1 MSNIKNTK
9 RALISS
15 VLSLFLC
22 FAMLLGTT
30 FAWFTDTV
38 SSEGNV
44 IQTGKLKVAFE
55 WADGATDPANTTWT
69 DASEGAI
76 FDYANW
82 EPGYT
87 EARHLK
93 VSNVGTLALNYQ
105 MRIVANGVVS
115 DLANVID
122 VYYFA
127 EDKALTRGD
136 LANAEYL
143 GTLTEVLGTEKHLSN
158 TIKGSLLAGAPSDI
172 HTIVLKMQET
182 AGNEYQDM
190 DLGCTFSVQLIA
202 SQMTSEKDSFDDQY
216 DALAPNP
223 SVPAP
228 VVTELKDKN
237 ITYIEGMDGTTT
249 IPGTLDV
256 AYKFEPTMAFE
267 NFLHNNVGTSEYKLW
282 HADFVVTADKD
293 VAAESMMLVGYYKEW
308 CQWKNDNWVALIAP
322 NDIAAGTEVR
332 LVESMGLMS
341 NKDITVSWEDICE
354 FGNDGIGFLCGAKDI
369 TGVNAGTTI
378 TVELRLYEVG
388 AQGECSV
395 GYGCKHP
402 YKSCETTGGKV
413 ITVGTFTYTFEYSA
427 EYLAEQLAAGA
438 DITLVNDV
446 EFDENTTITI
456 PAGVQSTLDLN
467 GHTISVSANK
477 SGNQELFLVKG
488 DLTVKNGSIEMTA
501 ENNQGWGAMATI
513 FDVTAGGELTL
524 DKVNASVSGTD
535 MNFIVH
541 LNNWGSATA
550 TITDC
555 NFDLSYVAVR
565 AFNSGYDMNTVTI
578 KNTDVTGGAR
588 LFWVHNYT
596 SEGKDDTTLTLDI
609 YGNGNTSEHA
619 APVRFGFSN
628 SVAFDLEGNAIV

>member
-30 FAWFTDTV
+30 FAWFTDSV

-93 VSNVGTLALNYQ
+93 VTNVGTLALNYQ

-115 DLANVID
+115 DLADVID
-122 VYYFA
+122 VYYSNKG
-127 EDKALTRGD
+127 KALTRDD

-143 GTLTEVLGTEKHLSN
+143 GTLTQVLGTEKHISN
-158 TIKGSLLAGAPSDI
+158 KINGSLEAGDPSDI
-172 HTIVLKMQET
+172 HTIVLMMNKD
-182 AGNEYQDM
+182 AGNEYQNM
-190 DLGCTFSVQLIA
+190 DLGCTFSVELIA
-202 SQMTSEKDSFDDQY
+202 SQMTAEKDSFDDQY
-216 DALAPNP
+216 DAPAPNP
-223 SVPAP
+223 SFPAAL
-228 VVTELKDKN
+228 VRELDNKN
-237 ITYIEGMDGTTT
+237 ITYTEGLNGPEFDGV
-249 IPGTLDV
+249 LDT
-256 AYKFEPTMAFE
+256 AYQFEPTMAFE
-267 NFLHNNVGTSEYKLW
+267 EFLHNNVGTSAYKLW
-282 HADFVVTADKD
+282 HADYVVSADKD
-293 VAAESMMLVGYYKEW
+293 VPANSMMLAGYYSLW
-308 CQWKNDNWVALIAP
+308 CEGWNDGRWVGLQADT
-322 NDIAAGTEVR
+322 DITAGSEIR
-332 LVESMGLMS
+332 LVADGVGT
-341 NKDITVSWEDICE
+341 TVNWEELCE
-354 FGNDGIGFLCGAKDI
+354 FGNDGLGFLCGATDL

-378 TVELRLYEVG
+378 TVELRIYEVPEK
-388 AQGECSV
+388 GECDE
-395 GYGCKHP
+395 GGGCNHR
-402 YKSCETTGGKV
+402 YTDCETGEHF
-413 ITVGTFTYTFEYSA
+413 TVGKFTYTFGHKADYV
-427 EYLAEQLAAGA
+427 AEQLAAGA
-438 DITLVNDV
+438 NITLLNDV
-446 EFDENTTITI
+446 EFDKNTTITI

-467 GHTISVSANK
+467 GHTISVSADK

-501 ENNQGWGAMATI
+501 ENNQGWNAMAAI

-555 NFDLSYVAVR
+555 DFDLSYVAVR

-596 SEGKDDTTLTLDI
+596 SEGKDDSTLTLDI
-609 YGNGNTSEHA
+609 YGNGNTCEHA

-628 SVAFDLEGNAIV
+628 SVAFDLEGNAI

>member
-93 VSNVGTLALNYQ
+93 VTNVGTLALNYQ
-105 MRIVANGVVS
+105 MRIVANGIVS

-122 VYYFA
+122 VYYFD

-136 LANAEYL
+136 LANATYL

-182 AGNEYQDM
+182 AGNEYQNM

-228 VVTELKDKN
+228 VVTELEDKN
-237 ITYIEGMDGTTT
+237 ITYIEGMRGTTT
-249 IPGTLDV
+249 IEGTLDT
-256 AYKFEPTMAFE
+256 AYKFEPTMAYE

-282 HADFVVTADKD
+282 HADFVVTADQD

-322 NDIAAGTEVR
+322 QDIPAGNHVR
-332 LVESMGLMS
+332 LVDSMGQMVGQS
-341 NKDITVSWEDICE
+341 ITVSWEEICK

-388 AQGECSV
+388 AKGECSV
-395 GYGCKHP
+395 GGGCNHP
-402 YKSCETTGGKV
+402 SKRCETGEY
-413 ITVGTFTYTFEYSA
+413 ITVGTFTYTFGHKADYV
-427 EYLAEQLAAGA
+427 AEQLAAGA
-438 DITLVNDV
+438 DITLLNDV

-477 SGNQELFLVKG
+477 TGNQELFLVKG

-501 ENNQGWGAMATI
+501 ENNQGWDAMAAI

-578 KNTDVTGGAR
+578 KNTNVTGGAR

-628 SVAFDLEGNAIV
+628 SVAFDLEGNAI

>member
-1 MSNIKNTK
+1 MTNIKNTK

-15 VLSLFLC
+15 VVSLFLC

-30 FAWFTDTV
+30 FAWFTDSV

-55 WADGATDPANTTWT
+55 WADGSEDPASATWT

-76 FDYANW
+76 FDYTNW

-87 EARHLK
+87 AARHLK

-115 DLANVID
+115 DLADVID

-127 EDKALTRGD
+127 EDKALTRDD
-136 LANAEYL
+136 LAQATYL
-143 GTLTEVLGTEKHLSN
+143 GTLTEVLGTEKHLSK
-158 TIKGSLLAGAPSDI
+158 TVFGSLLAGDPADI

-190 DLGCTFSVQLIA
+190 DLGCTFSVELIA
-202 SQMTSEKDSFDDQY
+202 SQMASEEDSFDHKY
-216 DALAPNP
+216 DASAPNP
-223 SVPAP
+223 AFPAAL
-228 VVTELKDKN
+228 VRELDNKN
-237 ITYIEGMDGTTT
+237 ITYTEGLNGNEVLN
-249 IPGTLDV
+249 GTLDA
-256 AYKFEPTMAFE
+256 AYQFEPTMSFADVEF
-267 NFLHNNVGTSEYKLW
+267 SQYKLW
-282 HADFVVTADKD
+282 HADFVVSADKD
-293 VAAESMMLVGYYKEW
+293 VPADSMMLSGYYEAW
-308 CQWKNDNWVALIAP
+308 CNALNDNHWVGLSSDQ
-322 NDIAAGTEVR
+322 DITTGTEVR
-332 LVESMGLMS
+332 LVDAMGGGS
-341 NKDITVSWEDICE
+341 ITVNWEGLCE
-354 FGNDGIGFLCGAKDI
+354 YGNDGIGFLCGATDL

-388 AQGECSV
+388 AQGDCAE
-395 GYGCKHP
+395 GGGCKHP
-402 YKSCETTGGKV
+402 YSSCETGEYF
-413 ITVGTFTYTFEYSA
+413 TVGKFTYTFEHKADYV
-427 EYLAEQLAAGA
+427 AEQLAAGA
-438 DITLVNDV
+438 NITLLNDV
-446 EFDENTTITI
+446 EFDANTTISI

-477 SGNQELFLVKG
+477 TGNQELFNVKG

-501 ENNQGWGAMATI
+501 ENNQGWNSMATI
-513 FDVTAGGELTL
+513 FDVTAGGVLTL

-619 APVRFGFSN
+619 APVRFGFSG
-628 SVAFDLEGNAIV
+628 SVYFDLEGNAIV

>member
-93 VSNVGTLALNYQ
+93 VTNVGTLALNYQ

-143 GTLTEVLGTEKHLSN
+143 GTLTEVLGTKKHISN
-158 TIKGSLLAGAPSDI
+158 KIHGSLEAGAPSDI
-172 HTIVLKMQET
+172 HTIVLMMNKD
-182 AGNEYQDM
+182 AGNEYQNM
-190 DLGCTFSVQLIA
+190 DLGCTFSVELIA
-202 SQMTSEKDSFDDQY
+202 SQMTAEKDSFDDQY
-216 DALAPNP
+216 DAPAPNP
-223 SVPAP
+223 SIPAAL
-228 VVTELKDKN
+228 VRELDNKN
-237 ITYIEGMDGTTT
+237 IKYTEGINGNTVID
-249 IPGTLDV
+249 GTLDA
-256 AYKFEPTMAFE
+256 AYQFEPTMAFE
-267 NFLHNNVGTSEYKLW
+267 NFLHNNVGNSEYKLW
-282 HADFVVTADKD
+282 HADYVVSADKD
-293 VAAESMMLVGYYKEW
+293 VPANSMMLAGYYEAW
-308 CQWKNDNWVALIAP
+308 CSLINDNNWVGLQADT
-322 NDIAAGTEVR
+322 DITAGTEIR
-332 LVESMGLMS
+332 LVESMGGSDM
-341 NKDITVSWEDICE
+341 TVNWEGLCE
-354 FGNDGIGFLCGAKDI
+354 YGNDGIGFLCGAVDL

-378 TVELRLYEVG
+378 TVELRIYEVG
-388 AQGECSV
+388 AKGECSRGGGCNHPSTTCETGEYMTV
-395 GYGCKHP
+395 GY
-402 YKSCETTGGKV
+402 
-413 ITVGTFTYTFEYSA
+413 FTYTFGHKADYV
-427 EYLAEQLAAGA
+427 AEQLAAGA
-438 DITLVNDV
+438 NITLLNDV
-446 EFDENTTITI
+446 EFDKNTTITI

-467 GHTISVSANK
+467 GHTISVSADK
-477 SGNQELFLVKG
+477 TGNQELFNVKG

-501 ENNQGWGAMATI
+501 ENNQGWNAMAAI

-550 TITDC
+550 TITNC

-578 KNTDVTGGAR
+578 KNTNVTGGAR

-609 YGNGNTSEHA
+609 YGNGNTCEHA

-628 SVAFDLEGNAIV
+628 SVAFDLEGNAI